1 MAVNKEWFPIL
12 PGKFRKEKEVPQSQ
26 EKPHLQVLHKE
37 EVAHKQ
43 EVAVTTTTH
52 SAVTVFY
59 WCRVCQQKHPAS
71 ECKSCDCGVT
81 MCNSCWNEWEIICPI
96 CETDLR

>member
-1 MAVNKEWFPIL
+1 MAVNKEWFPIM
-12 PGKFRKEKEVPQSQ
+12 PGKFRKEKETPQSQ

-37 EVAHKQ
+37 ETI
-43 EVAVTTTTH
+43 VTTVTPST
-52 SAVTVFY
+52 VTVYY

-81 MCNSCWNEWEIICPI
+81 MCNSCWNEWDIICPI